1 MPGKLPGRVAIDE
14 DVVFGRGG
22 DRDLKCDVFT
32 PPDSLEGGQ
41 QNRPAVLLLHGGG
54 WRDGDKT
61 QLKYYGIQLARYGY
75 LCVCSEYRL
84 SGEAIWP
91 AQLHDA
97 KAALRWIRGNAAQLN
112 VDAARI
118 AVSGNSAGAHLALML
133 AATPDTPGLEGDGGQ
148 EGVSST
154 CAAAIAVYPP
164 TLLRSA
170 EPEADGAVAAL
181 FGGPVSNETAD
192 AASPLTYAHRGFPP
206 TMLVH
211 GNADDV
217 VPVAASLQ
225 MYDALSG
232 AGAAVEMHIFQ
243 GQEHAFDTK
252 PDFARQIADLSAL
265 FFERTL
271 PATDA

>member
-41 QNRPAVLLLHGGG
+41 PNRPAVLLLHGGG

-112 VDAARI
+112 VDAERI

>member
-1 MPGKLPGRVAIDE
+1 MPRRLPGRVSIDE

-22 DRDLKCDVFT
+22 ERDLTCDVFT
-32 PPDSLEGGQ
+32 PPDDPEAPD
-41 QNRPAVLLLHGGG
+41 RPAILLLHGGS
-54 WRDGDKT
+54 WRNGDKG
-61 QLKYYGIQLARYGY
+61 QLKYYGVQLARFGY

-84 SGEAIWP
+84 SGEAVWP

-97 KAALRWIRGNAAQLN
+97 KAALRWIRGNATRLR
-112 VDAARI
+112 VDANRI

-133 AATPDTPGLEGDGGQ
+133 AATPDTPDLEGDGGHETVQ
-148 EGVSST
+148 SG

-164 TLLRSA
+164 TLLRTT
-170 EPEADGAVAAL
+170 ETDDDNPVAAL
-181 FGGPVSNETAD
+181 FGGQVSDETAD

-211 GNADDV
+211 GNADEV

-225 MYDALSG
+225 MYQALSE
-232 AGAAVEMHIFQ
+232 AGAAVEMHIFDAQ
-243 GQEHAFDTK
+243 QHAFDTNV
-252 PDFARQIADLSAL
+252 DFARQIVELTAL

-271 PATDA
+271 PAPTG